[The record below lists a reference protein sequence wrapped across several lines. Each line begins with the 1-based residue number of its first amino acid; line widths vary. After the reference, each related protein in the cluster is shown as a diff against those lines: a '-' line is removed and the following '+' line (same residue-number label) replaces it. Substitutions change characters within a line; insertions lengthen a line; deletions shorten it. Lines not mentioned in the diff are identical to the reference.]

1 MKRLYSLILSVILLC
16 GCAAREDC
24 MQRGLDLREKLL
36 QQSCSFAAQITADYG
51 DKIYTFRV
59 GCTADAGGDV
69 SFVVLAPES
78 ISGIMGGIKGDSGY
92 LEFDDT
98 VLAFPLLADGELS
111 PVSAPWLL
119 IKTLRSGYMA
129 AAGMDGDELL
139 LTLNDS
145 YETDALQVDVWLNQ
159 ESEPLHADYLW
170 QGRRVLSVEIEDFMF
185 V

>member
-1 MKRLYSLILSVILLC
+1 
-16 GCAAREDC
+16 

-36 QQSCSFAAQITADYG
+36 QQSCSFVAQVTADYG
-51 DKIYTFRV
+51 DKIYMFRV
-59 GCTADAGGDV
+59 GCTADTEGDV

-78 ISGIMGGIKGDSGY
+78 ISGIMGKLKGDNGY
-92 LEFDDT
+92 LEFEDT
-98 VLAFPLLADGELS
+98 VLAFPLLADGEVS

-145 YETDALQVDVWLNQ
+145 YETDALQVDIWLNQ
-159 ESEPLHADYLW
+159 ENVPLHADFLW
-170 QGRRVLSVEIEDFMF
+170 QGRRVLSAEIEEF
-185 V
+185 VFV